1 MSVEAVVAE
10 SDGPWGRVE
19 PRISTGIPVGAVDL
33 VDRVDGRAAQY
44 LGSGLDPWQR
54 VFVRHLS
61 ADRGGGLPAPE
72 VGLTVARQNGKSW
85 VMLAYILDQ
94 LLEGKRVVHCAQR
107 IDLARS
113 HWQLLNRLFDPKEQ
127 VAPPL
132 ASLHVRS
139 DKSRGNERLDLVNGG
154 MYRVVAANGEASRGL
169 DAIDLVFMDETRS
182 QRTWEA
188 FAALEPTL
196 TTSPA
201 PQLVMASNA
210 GSEQSVVLNAWRD
223 RGRLAAA
230 GAADDPIVWCEW
242 SAHPDRALD
251 DVDGWA
257 EANPNLGHRFPVSRL
272 QATRRTL
279 ADDPNLFRT
288 ERMCQWI
295 GADEPA
301 IDRTEW
307 HRLGD
312 PDLPP
317 PKPGDPGLVMVLAVD
332 PPPAKGGAV
341 LMLGRQLPD
350 GRVAVGVLDK
360 WVAEPGGQVSDRDL
374 ADTVV
379 ERWRQWRPTRVG
391 YNKHTAAGA
400 VHLLTRRSL
409 PLVDLKGSKFFDG
422 CGLMAEL
429 VSTGML
435 VHTAD
440 PLVDE
445 QVGWAGRELM
455 RNGNGWFLS
464 RRRSPGPIY
473 AADAVAMIAWLA
485 SKRHGSPTG
494 VITLNPR

>member
-1 MSVEAVVAE
+1 VSVEAVVAE
-10 SDGPWGRVE
+10 SDGPWGKVE
-19 PRISTGIPVGAVDL
+19 PRLSTGIPEGAG
-33 VDRVDGRAAQY
+33 DRVDIVDKRAVDY

-54 VFVRHLS
+54 VFIRHLT

-94 LLEGKRVVHCAQR
+94 LLEGKRIVACAQR
-107 IDLARS
+107 IDLARG
-113 HWQLLNRLFDPKEQ
+113 HWELINRLFEQ
-127 VAPPL
+127 RDGYPAPL
-132 ASLHVRS
+132 AHLHRRS
-139 DKSRGNERLDLVNGG
+139 DHGRGNERVELLNGG
-154 MYRVVAANGEASRGL
+154 LYRVVAANGEAARGL
-169 DAIDLVFMDETRS
+169 DAIDLVFMDEARS
-182 QRTWEA
+182 QRTWDA

-210 GSEQSVVLNAWRD
+210 GSEQSCVLNAWRD
-223 RGRLAAA
+223 RGRLAAS
-230 GAADDPIVWCEW
+230 GASNDPIVWCEW

-272 QATRRTL
+272 ESTRRTL

-301 IDRTEW
+301 VDRTEW
-307 HRLGD
+307 ARLGD

-317 PKPGDPGLVMVLAVD
+317 PQPGDPGLMLVVAVD

-341 LMLGRQLPD
+341 IMMGRQLPD

-360 WVAEPGGQVSDRDL
+360 WVAEPGGQVDDRAI
-374 ADTVV
+374 ADQLV
-379 ERWRQWRPTRVG
+379 ERWRQWKPSRIG
-391 YNKHTAAGA
+391 YNKHTAAG
-400 VHLLTRRSL
+400 VIHLLTRRRL
-409 PLVDLKGSKFFDG
+409 PLVDLKGTKFFDG
-422 CGLMAEL
+422 CDLMAGL
-429 VSTGML
+429 VKSGML

-445 QVGWAGRELM
+445 HMGWAGRELM
-455 RNGNGWFLS
+455 RSGNGWFIS

-473 AADAVAMIAWLA
+473 AADGVAMLAWLC
-485 SKRHGSPTG
+485 SKRHGNATG
-494 VITLNPR
+494 VITLNT